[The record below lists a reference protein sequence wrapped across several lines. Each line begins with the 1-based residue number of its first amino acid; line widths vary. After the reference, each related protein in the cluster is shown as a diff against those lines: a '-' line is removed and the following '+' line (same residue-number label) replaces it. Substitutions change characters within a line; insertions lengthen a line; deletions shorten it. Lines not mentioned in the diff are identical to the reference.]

1 MPGEYIDKE
10 RFLGFVLFTVLYI
23 FSLISYNKLLSKTP
37 EAARG
42 IYALAVMS
50 TLVYAVGLV
59 LLLKLKRN

>member
-1 MPGEYIDKE
+1 MPGEYIDKK
-10 RFLGFVLFTVLYI
+10 RILGFVLFTVLYI
-23 FSLISYNKLLSKTP
+23 FSLISYNKFLSKTP

-42 IYALAVMS
+42 IYVLAVMS